1 MQSFSV
7 KTSAVAILIAALAAV
22 SFTPPSGSAAMIV
35 RNRKQKIVST
45 TTSITLA
52 DLINNQMSI
61 QVGDKI

>member
-7 KTSAVAILIAALAAV
+7 KTGALAILIAALAAV
-22 SFTPPSGSAAMIV
+22 SFAPLSADAAMLV

-52 DLINNQMSI
+52 ELINNQLSI
-61 QVGDKI
+61 